1 MEMAKGEQLAKK
13 RKKRLVIRTVVLVAL
28 VAAVVFAIVTK
39 KSEKVLAV
47 GDEAPDFEV
56 VDLEGNKHR
65 LSEYRGQGVFLNFW
79 GSWCGPCK
87 TEMPF
92 MENQSKEF
100 KEKGVHIIALNVKDT
115 RLKAERFR
123 DQYGLTFP
131 IAQDRDESILRAYN
145 VIPLPTTIL
154 IDPDGII
161 VDIITTGIDEE
172 EIRQAMESIQPE

>member
-1 MEMAKGEQLAKK
+1 MAKAEQFAKK
-13 RKKRLVIRTVVLVAL
+13 RKRRLVIRTIVLIL
-28 VAAVVFAIVTK
+28 LLAAVVFAIAAK

-47 GDEAPDFEV
+47 GDQAPDFEV
-56 VDLEGNKHR
+56 VDLEGNTHR
-65 LSEYRGQGVFLNFW
+65 LSEYKGQGVFLNFW

-87 TEMPF
+87 REMPF

-100 KEKGVHIIALNVKDT
+100 KEKGVHILALNVKDT
-115 RLKAERFR
+115 RLKAETFR

-145 VIPLPTTIL
+145 VIPLPTTFL
-154 IDPDGII
+154 IDPDGVI
-161 VDIITTGIDEE
+161 VKIITTGMTEE